1 MNSSVLLPVS
11 PDYAIMNRAIF
22 YKTIRYTDDIL
33 CRATLYPMKIHAIQ
47 RPLSTARAQRCCEC
61 DALFTLPPLGGNQT
75 AYCPRCNAKIT
86 NGRDWS
92 LTRLTAMA
100 CAMLLLIPFAFTEP
114 LISIRLLGTRID
126 ASLLAG
132 IWQMSRQGD
141 PITASMVA
149 FCVLAAPVTL
159 TFSILYLRIG
169 SRIGINLRPILLILE
184 RLKEWVML
192 DIYLIG
198 MVVACIKV
206 KEYADIMPGTGL
218 VAYLALTLLSIL
230 TLVHLNL
237 EQLWE
242 RFYPQEQ
249 PPGPQETLRVCL
261 SCHYTGHPDSHG
273 RCPRCH
279 TPLRHRRRHSLQ
291 KTWAAL
297 IAAIVLLLPANLLP
311 ISIVYANGAR
321 IEDTIFSGV
330 VSLASSGNFPI
341 AAVVFIASVLVP
353 FTKVIV
359 LITLLLSIHLKTQHS
374 LKTRMRLL
382 RLITWIGRWSMLDL
396 FVIALMMSLI
406 NRDQL
411 FSFTMG
417 PAAFYFGSA
426 VILTI
431 LAVEWLDSRLIWDA
445 YATGNT
451 EYTD

>member
-279 TPLRHRRRHSLQ
+279 TPLRHRRRHSIQ

-417 PAAFYFGSA
+417 PAAFYFGSS